1 MVMLKKTSW
10 FLIIAELLGGLVL
23 LFIVAPLIGM
33 IFSTTMPQIIETAK
47 DKQVTDSIWLTI
59 GISITTT
66 IIFGLFAVPLAYL
79 LARKTFPL
87 KRLVLGIIDMPI
99 VIPHSAAGI
108 AILGFISRDSL
119 VGKTAGLFGLNFVGH
134 PVGIA
139 FAMAFVSIP
148 FLINAARNGFEAVPE
163 RLEKAALNLG
173 ASNAR
178 VFFTISVP
186 LAWRS
191 IVSGIIM
198 MFARGMS
205 EFGAIV
211 IIAYHPMVTPV
222 LIYERFNSFG
232 LSYARPV
239 SLIFIAVCLVFFI
252 LMRWL
257 SNYKKN
263 A

>member
-1 MVMLKKTSW
+1 MFKKTSW
-10 FLIIAELLGGLVL
+10 FHIIAELLGGLVL
-23 LFIVAPLIGM
+23 LFIIAPLIGM
-33 IFSTTMPQIIETAK
+33 IFSTTFPQIIDTVE
-47 DKQVTDSIWLTI
+47 DKQVTNSIWFTI
-59 GISITTT
+59 MISITTT
-66 IIFGLFAVPLAYL
+66 IVFGLFAVPLAYL
-79 LARKTFPL
+79 LARKNFPL

-108 AILGFISRDSL
+108 AILGFISRDS
-119 VGKTAGLFGLNFVGH
+119 VIGQTASLFGLNFVGH

-173 ASNAR
+173 ASNSR
-178 VFFTISVP
+178 VFFTISIP

-239 SLIFIAVCLVFFI
+239 SIIFIAVCLVFFI